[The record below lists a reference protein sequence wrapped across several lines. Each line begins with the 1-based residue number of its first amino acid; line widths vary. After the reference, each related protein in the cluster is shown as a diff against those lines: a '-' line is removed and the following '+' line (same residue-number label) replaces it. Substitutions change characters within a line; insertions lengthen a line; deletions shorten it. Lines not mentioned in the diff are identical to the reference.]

1 MSEGDRG
8 RGGRL
13 SRRQMLSLSA
23 AAGVS
28 AGLGPVSVR
37 AAGAGAS
44 EMPVTGIAALADLDV
59 GTEVHFSYPDD
70 SSPAI
75 LLRLDGPVE
84 NGIGPDESIVA
95 FSILCTH
102 KGCPL
107 GWHADQRML
116 ICPCHWS
123 SFDPAKNGRMI
134 IGQASSGLA
143 RITLSLDGGMVRAV
157 GVEGLIYGRQ
167 TNTL

>member
-1 MSEGDRG
+1 MSEGDMRRG
-8 RGGRL
+8 AGL

-23 AAGVS
+23 AAGVA
-28 AGLGPVSVR
+28 AGFGAGAARP
-37 AAGAGAS
+37 AGAGAPS
-44 EMPVTGIAALADLDV
+44 MPATEIAALADLDV